1 MPDGFGKYDVY
12 AVAGSAYCYK
22 DSNVLR
28 NKLGIRDG
36 AILRRIEADISAAR
50 QTELVEN
57 PVPGHFTPSHLC
69 KIHRRLLGDVYPF
82 AGHFRREDIAK
93 GDTRFLGFQQIREKL
108 ISLLSGLHA
117 EHDLAGL
124 DRAQFIKRSA
134 YYMAELNYIHPF
146 REGNG
151 RTTREF
157 MRLLFLQNGYKV
169 DWGAVPVDELLQAMV
184 ESVYETARLEDVL
197 NRCLQKDE

>member
-22 DSNVLR
+22 DSNILR

-57 PVPGHFTPSHLC
+57 PVPGRFTPSHLC
-69 KIHRRLLGDVYPF
+69 KIHQRLLGDVYPF

-93 GDTRFLGFQQIREKL
+93 GETSFLAFIRSKK
-108 ISLLSGLHA
+108 SS
-117 EHDLAGL
+117 
-124 DRAQFIKRSA
+124 RA
-134 YYMAELNYIHPF
+134 
-146 REGNG
+146 
-151 RTTREF
+151 
-157 MRLLFLQNGYKV
+157 
-169 DWGAVPVDELLQAMV
+169 
-184 ESVYETARLEDVL
+184 
-197 NRCLQKDE
+197 C